1 MAVAREVVAKAT
13 AVVERV
19 MAAAATA
26 AAKVVAAAA
35 RAAAVEGRGGEFG
48 GSWPVRWRVAWLPLE
63 DGYPWRGCTFNKTP
77 PPPKKGVR
85 EGGGQRPAP
94 RLRTHLEVVDSS

>member
-1 MAVAREVVAKAT
+1 MAEVATVGGATVVALAAMEEVAMAVAREVVAKAT

-48 GSWPVRWRVAWLPLE
+48 GR
-63 DGYPWRGCTFNKTP
+63 
-77 PPPKKGVR
+77 
-85 EGGGQRPAP
+85 
-94 RLRTHLEVVDSS
+94 SSSLGPSS

>member
-1 MAVAREVVAKAT
+1 VVAKAT

-26 AAKVVAAAA
+26 AATATAAAPKVVAAAA

-48 GSWPVRWRVAWLPLE
+48 GSWPVRWGANH
-63 DGYPWRGCTFNKTP
+63 C
-77 PPPKKGVR
+77 
-85 EGGGQRPAP
+85 
-94 RLRTHLEVVDSS
+94 

>member
-26 AAKVVAAAA
+26 AATARAAAAMVVAAAA

-48 GSWPVRWRVAWLPLE
+48 GSWPVRS
-63 DGYPWRGCTFNKTP
+63 
-77 PPPKKGVR
+77 
-85 EGGGQRPAP
+85 GGRKIA
-94 RLRTHLEVVDSS
+94 